1 LFPHYY
7 FFYFNPYPNIFELSA
22 KSQKKA
28 NELDRQIL
36 YHLKISIY
44 MYIVYGQNIGNWISA
59 NMDHLKEPKEGLKI
73 EGERKG

>member
-1 LFPHYY
+1 
-7 FFYFNPYPNIFELSA
+7 
-22 KSQKKA
+22 
-28 NELDRQIL
+28 
-36 YHLKISIY
+36 